1 MAKHTHGA
9 AHGPSQRQLKVG
21 EEIRRALSGI
31 LLRGDLHDDELARLS
46 ITVSEVR
53 VSPDLRNATAFVLP
67 LGGHHAAE
75 ALAALKRNKGEIR
88 RALSKEV
95 RLKYSPDLSFV
106 RDDGYDRM
114 DEARRLLNSEQVRA
128 DVEAGTAAG
137 DEDGDGEEFGN
148 GGTSGD
154 AAAQGTEGGGGTGR
168 NSTRD

>member
-67 LGGHHAAE
+67 LGGHHAEE

-114 DEARRLLNSEQVRA
+114 DEARRLLNSERVRA
-128 DVEAGTAAG
+128 DLDAG
-137 DEDGDGEEFGN
+137 DGREGD
-148 GGTSGD
+148 S
-154 AAAQGTEGGGGTGR
+154 APPAAQGNERPDGAETEDGR
-168 NSTRD
+168 ERD